1 MDLKKRLRNYGFWV
15 SLASLVLL
23 LLNNFGVYIDESKY
37 NGIVDSILAILVLL
51 GILNDPTTE
60 KKGYGDDD
68 EN

>member
-1 MDLKKRLRNYGFWV
+1 MDLKKRLRNYGLWV

-23 LLNNFGVYIDESKY
+23 LLNNFGVDIDESKY

-51 GILNDPTTE
+51 GILNNPTTE
-60 KKGYGDDD
+60 KKGFGDDN